1 MTARD
6 KTHPAAA
13 QISRVIFDLRGNRI
27 ILDRDLAA
35 LYGVTTK
42 RLNEA
47 VKRNAPRFPGD
58 FMFRLSSEETS
69 FLRSQFATSK
79 IHREEARGGARYNPF
94 AFTEHGAIQVAN
106 VLNSPR
112 AVDMGVHVV
121 RAFIRLREFL
131 ASNRDLEMKLAELE
145 RKYQGHDTAI
155 SAMLSALR
163 QLMNPEAR
171 KRRSIGFTADLD

>member
-1 MTARD
+1 MLARD
-6 KTHPAAA
+6 KTPLPDV
-13 QISRVIFDLRGNRI
+13 QIARAIFDLRGLRI

-47 VKRNAPRFPGD
+47 VKRNAARFPDD
-58 FMFRLSSEETS
+58 FMFRLTPDEDSS
-69 FLRSQFATSK
+69 LRSQSATSK
-79 IHREEARGGARYNPF
+79 TPRAEGRGGARYLPF

-106 VLNSPR
+106 VLNSSR

-131 ASNRDLEMKLAELE
+131 ASNRELETKLIELE
-145 RKYQGHDTAI
+145 RKYKGHDTAI
-155 SAMLSALR
+155 TAMLSTLR
-163 QLMNPEAR
+163 QLMNADVR
-171 KRRSIGFTADLD
+171 KRRGIGFTADLA